1 MAITKIHPIKS
12 TLNLAIGYIL
22 DEKKTG
28 GKLLVDSY
36 ACGYETADLEF
47 KFTKDLSK
55 GSSSNLAHHLI
66 QAFEPGE
73 TTPEEAHKIGMRLAE
88 EGLGGKYEFV
98 LSTHIDRG
106 HIHNHLIFNAVSF
119 AEHNHY
125 HSTPPKYYA
134 IRKASDKLCEEYGL
148 SVIRNPKGKGKSYIE
163 HTATRQGT
171 SWKAKLK
178 TVIDLNISVA
188 KDFDDFISLMEQ
200 SGYLVKR
207 QNKNISFCT
216 DGRERYMRSKTLGTD
231 YTVEAIKERISVRP
245 KTLKE
250 PRVNKR
256 ISLIIDLQNSIK
268 AQESKG
274 FEHWAKIQNLK
285 QSAKTLNFL
294 SEHKIDSYEELE
306 KESDT
311 IHTDFDNL
319 SGQIKDIE
327 NKINSH
333 NLLIKNIET
342 YKKLK
347 TVMEQYKKTNDK
359 DRFATEHRAEIILFE
374 TAINELKGAKYPP
387 IKELKQELSELQK
400 VKSSLYE
407 EYKKLKSKAKEID
420 TVKSNV
426 DMILGASYKSAP
438 EKSALLE

>member
-1 MAITKIHPIKS
+1 MAVTKIHPIKS

-22 DEKKTG
+22 DEKKTD

-36 ACGYETADLEF
+36 ACGYETADIEF
-47 KFTKDLSK
+47 KFTKELSK
-55 GSSSNLAHHLI
+55 GNSPNLAHHLI

-88 EGLGGKYEFV
+88 EVLGGKYEFV

-119 AEHNHY
+119 AEYNHY

-163 HTATRQGT
+163 HTSTRQGT
-171 SWKAKLK
+171 SRKAKLK

-216 DGRERYMRSKTLGTD
+216 DGRERYMRSKTLGAD
-231 YTVEAIKERISVRP
+231 YTVEAIKERISGRQ

-294 SEHKIDSYEELE
+294 SEHKLDSYEELE
-306 KESDT
+306 KESDK

-319 SGQIKDIE
+319 SVQIKDIE
-327 NKINSH
+327 NEINSH
-333 NLLIKNIET
+333 NLLIKNIQT

-347 TVMEQYKKTNDK
+347 PVMEQYRKANDK

-387 IKELKQELSELQK
+387 IKELKKELSELTSE
-400 VKSSLYE
+400 KSKMYE
-407 EYKKLKSKAKEID
+407 EYKNLKSKTKEID